1 MDHPRQ
7 GRLLAALT
15 HPRSYGRISGLSLP
29 GRGLDAKCC
38 ETTTGDRNP
47 SASRKPVVIG
57 ESDISPAQS
66 LGRDFPYKEEV
77 GGSSPSTPTINF
89 HSGYRAR
96 LAPSRRRQ
104 IARPR
109 FGPHLVRVRIDHS
122 LVEVARGSHDR
133 HLHRL
138 STTGHGH
145 LNIRSDEVN
154 PSAWSKKSATNL
166 GRVTVEMKA
175 PISRGPLSSFPPP
188 LKPRSTELYV
198 TSLTLELKRSL
209 LEMLPPTARSLGVGC
224 IWQASQQ
231 KAPTQERDQWRD

>member
-1 MDHPRQ
+1 MKPSLDVCGSRRRLTPVWHLSRGLSAIAWPKLNDVLEPPGNLFGR
-7 GRLLAALT
+7 GRL
-15 HPRSYGRISGLSLP
+15 
-29 GRGLDAKCC
+29 
-38 ETTTGDRNP
+38 
-47 SASRKPVVIG
+47 
-57 ESDISPAQS
+57 AQ
-66 LGRDFPYKEEV
+66 LVEHFPYKEEV